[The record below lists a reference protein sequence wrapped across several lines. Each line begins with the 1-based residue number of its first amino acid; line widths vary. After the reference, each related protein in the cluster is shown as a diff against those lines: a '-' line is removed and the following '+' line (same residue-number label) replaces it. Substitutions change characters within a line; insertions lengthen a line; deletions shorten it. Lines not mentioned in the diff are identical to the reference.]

1 VLGRWVLQDDGT
13 RVLEL
18 VRCSEIEGH
27 HIESRSSWAH
37 PENRMG
43 NHCLNV
49 GGPYKK
55 DTFYDD
61 GEKRWLFKSCTRNRA
76 GRLDEAP
83 WIYDVQQ
90 NVECLIAGQQWYP
103 ISVWHTDQR
112 RYEW

>member
-49 GGPYKK
+49 GGKVV
-55 DTFYDD
+55 
-61 GEKRWLFKSCTRNRA
+61 C
-76 GRLDEAP
+76 
-83 WIYDVQQ
+83 
-90 NVECLIAGQQWYP
+90 
-103 ISVWHTDQR
+103 ISVVDCFVILMYFYTHHLFQCNNLPLLLCIVLNRTVQKGYILR
-112 RYEW
+112 RWGEEMVIQIVYT